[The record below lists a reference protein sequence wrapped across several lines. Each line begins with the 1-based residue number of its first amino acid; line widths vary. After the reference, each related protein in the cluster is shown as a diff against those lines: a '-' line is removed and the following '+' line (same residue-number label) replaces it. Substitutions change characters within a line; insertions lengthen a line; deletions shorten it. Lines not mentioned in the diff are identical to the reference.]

1 MKHILIALSLLIVMN
16 AKADIDA
23 SVDDGKGKA
32 TPAEITQSQSCF
44 RELEDEGCG
53 NPGENMQ
60 EFRACLSAAYPKLS
74 DNCQKM
80 MSTLYGTKK

>member
-1 MKHILIALSLLIVMN
+1 MKHIFVALSLMFVMN

-23 SVDDGKGKA
+23 TGDDGKGKA
-32 TPAEITQSQSCF
+32 SAAEITRNQSCF

-53 NPGENMQ
+53 SPGQQ

-74 DNCQKM
+74 DSCQKM
-80 MSTLYGTKK
+80 MSTLYGSK